1 MDRRLGKSDLR
12 AKVTGQN
19 RSSGETCTMKR
30 RGQRRSSASGPV
42 AELFPPPGQW
52 TEDDYFA
59 LPDTNRYV
67 ELSEGRLVVP
77 PHPTRR
83 HQTAVG
89 ELYLR
94 LQNFV
99 QAHALGWVFLAPLPV
114 RLWPGKIREPDIFF
128 IAREHADRLG
138 ERFCGVP
145 DLVVE
150 VLSPQTRRTDRSEKF
165 YEYARAGVSEYWLV
179 DPDRRTVEVF
189 ALQEGVYELVGHYG
203 PGEVVR
209 SRRLAGLEVPADEVL
224 A

>member
-1 MDRRLGKSDLR
+1 
-12 AKVTGQN
+12 
-19 RSSGETCTMKR
+19 MKR
-30 RGQRRSSASGPV
+30 RGQRRSSVSGSV

-94 LQNFV
+94 LQTFV

-145 DLVVE
+145 ELVVE

-165 YEYARAGVSEYWLV
+165 YEYARAGSRNTGSSIPT
-179 DPDRRTVEVF
+179 D
-189 ALQEGVYELVGHYG
+189 G
-203 PGEVVR
+203 R
-209 SRRLAGLEVPADEVL
+209 SRSLPYRKVFTSSSGTMAPARSSDPAGWRA
-224 A
+224 